1 MQMVVCQLGPGESL
15 YAEAGKFL
23 WKTANVSM
31 ETRLSKG
38 DGPPAAEAG
47 GGGMGLLKK
56 AMTTAT
62 DVGKRALA
70 GESLAFQ
77 HYRAS
82 GEGM

>member
-38 DGPPAAEAG
+38 DGRPPSRLEAEGWACS
-47 GGGMGLLKK
+47 
-56 AMTTAT
+56 
-62 DVGKRALA
+62 R
-70 GESLAFQ
+70 
-77 HYRAS
+77 RP
-82 GEGM
+82 